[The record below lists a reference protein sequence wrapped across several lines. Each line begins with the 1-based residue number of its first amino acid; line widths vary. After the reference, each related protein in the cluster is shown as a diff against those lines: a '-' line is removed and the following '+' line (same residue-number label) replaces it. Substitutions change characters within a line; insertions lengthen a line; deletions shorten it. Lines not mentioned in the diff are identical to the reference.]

1 MFEHADTAARAGA
14 HAAVGAAGA
23 SYTYFGL
30 PMSDLVGLV
39 TIVYLLIQIV
49 ASAPK
54 ALANVRHW
62 LSLWSK

>member
-1 MFEHADTAARAGA
+1 MFEHADTVAKAGA
-14 HAAVGAAGA
+14 HVSVGAAGA

-39 TIVYLLIQIV
+39 TIVYLLLQII

-54 ALANVRHW
+54 AVANLRHW
-62 LSLWSK
+62 LSRWSK